1 MILFAF
7 ILAGCSKEDETEP
20 AEAETEEEEPEEEPD
35 EEEEPEEEEEEEE
48 EEEVTA
54 EPSGGD
60 IDFASVIAEL
70 EDITDGT
77 TELIY
82 ENNEPYVHDEEDVV
96 ISLDGYQLLELND
109 FHTSFAI
116 PFNDQTDGAI
126 VLAHYTVEN
135 NRDELIHY
143 TPDFS
148 MSYVGSTRM
157 RSHNRELIPDDVQLI
172 QKLGPSNDYEL
183 PAGESMN
190 GFAVYPLSLDELD
203 DVLELET
210 VEIEVKAAA
219 ENYDPDTYEYKPLIG
234 SHTKFDISMSADGE
248 DKLVERGQFYE
259 DRVTQDN
266 WGDKTMIKEK
276 EDINE
281 TVELGDSTIT
291 LLGYQ
296 FTEFEP
302 NDVEAPRFDSFE
314 NGIVLLTIKMEIE
327 NNESEDVDLGLTR
340 SKLEVNNGAQYLLN
354 ENMLLNYGL
363 DDYIEPGE
371 SGEWLQIYV
380 MDQEQYEKIW
390 QDKDFEL
397 EVGPLVSPDVDD
409 LSKGKSDTFLL
420 PE

>member
-1 MILFAF
+1 
-7 ILAGCSKEDETEP
+7 
-20 AEAETEEEEPEEEPD
+20 
-35 EEEEPEEEEEEEE
+35 
-48 EEEVTA
+48 
-54 EPSGGD
+54 
-60 IDFASVIAEL
+60 
-70 EDITDGT
+70 
-77 TELIY
+77 
-82 ENNEPYVHDEEDVV
+82 
-96 ISLDGYQLLELND
+96 
-109 FHTSFAI
+109 
-116 PFNDQTDGAI
+116 
-126 VLAHYTVEN
+126 
-135 NRDELIHY
+135 
-143 TPDFS
+143 
-148 MSYVGSTRM
+148 
-157 RSHNRELIPDDVQLI
+157 
-172 QKLGPSNDYEL
+172 
-183 PAGESMN
+183 
-190 GFAVYPLSLDELD
+190 
-203 DVLELET
+203 
-210 VEIEVKAAA
+210 
-219 ENYDPDTYEYKPLIG
+219 
-234 SHTKFDISMSADGE
+234 DISMSADGE